1 MRRLSDSA
9 LIFMALESHTSV
21 RCRCVSGAG
30 DGLGE
35 GRWVG
40 GVAVGD
46 LVFFFAVFFF
56 YGPRITNVGGV
67 SWESFMWESRGE
79 L

>member
-9 LIFMALESHTSV
+9 LIFMALGSHTSV
-21 RCRCVSGAG
+21 RCRWVSGAG

-40 GVAVGD
+40 VGVGD
-46 LVFFFAVFFF
+46 VDVFWVFF
-56 YGPRITNVGGV
+56 YGPRITCVGGG
-67 SWESFMWESRGE
+67 SWESFMWERWGE